1 MIDEHL
7 KPQGTIDPDRGKKG
21 ADREEAGAFISSRF
35 PLTMRRRAFGAGL
48 G

>member
-21 ADREEAGAFISSRF
+21 ADRKRWGLSSQAGSR
-35 PLTMRRRAFGAGL
+35 
-48 G
+48 